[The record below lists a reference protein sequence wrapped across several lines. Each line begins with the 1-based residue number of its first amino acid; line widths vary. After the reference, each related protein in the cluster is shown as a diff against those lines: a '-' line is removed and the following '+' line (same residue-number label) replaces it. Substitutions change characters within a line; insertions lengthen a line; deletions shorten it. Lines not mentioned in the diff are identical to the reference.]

1 MAERPEWP
9 AEADGLVALQD
20 RLREWADEARASDP
34 YRWPH
39 PSADR
44 AASRADPL
52 RAAGAERVDQTVA
65 GGHPTDRV
73 DAGPGGDGTRALIG
87 GCFVAFARG
96 EAGPGRPGDRAFAAA
111 VVWQP
116 GHDALLRRR
125 RGGVPAAR
133 SEARALRGTR
143 RDRPR
148 QAADVVDQ
156 AVVETAVGA
165 AYIPGLLALREGP
178 ALAAAVSALRIR
190 PDVLLVDAS
199 GADHPRR
206 AGLAVHLG
214 WALDL
219 PTVGITSRPLR
230 AGPDPGSAHPDP
242 GSGRPTAGT
251 PRLVR
256 GEWSPLLLDGDVVA
270 ARLCTRTGT
279 RPVVA
284 HAGWRTGVE
293 TAVAV
298 ALAASTE
305 GARAPVPLQEARRVA
320 REARDLAGPG

>member
-1 MAERPEWP
+1 MAQRPEWP
-9 AEADGLVALQD
+9 DDPDGLVALQD
-20 RLREWADEARASDP
+20 RLRGWAAEAMDADP
-34 YRWPH
+34 YRFRSPA
-39 PSADR
+39 ADG
-44 AASRADPL
+44 AASPGRGDGSELPG
-52 RAAGAERVDQTVA
+52 AAGAPPGA
-65 GGHPTDRV
+65 GGRT
-73 DAGPGGDGTRALIG
+73 LIG

-111 VVWQP
+111 VVWEP

-148 QAADVVDQ
+148 QAADVVEQ
-156 AVVETAVGA
+156 AVVRATVGA
-165 AYIPGLLALREGP
+165 AYVPGLLALREGP
-178 ALAAAVSALRIR
+178 ALAEAVSALRRR

-219 PTVGITSRPLR
+219 PTVGVTSRPLR
-230 AGPDPGSAHPDP
+230 AAPDPAP
-242 GSGRPTAGT
+242 GRPVGVAAHLG
-251 PRLVR
+251 R
-256 GEWSPLLLDGDVVA
+256 GEWSPLVLDGDVVA
-270 ARLCTRTGT
+270 ALVCTRTGA

-284 HAGWRTGVE
+284 HAGWRTDVD

-298 ALAASTE
+298 ALASSTE

-320 REARDLAGPG
+320 REARDLAAVG